1 MENAYTQTTSEVL
14 KYFSVSETQGLTEA
28 QIKASREKHGRNG
41 KPRNLV
47 APREIAQNLT
57 LLQPSQKILLLPSGS
72 LSSNNSKISLLSFCS
87 DQPQSLLSW
96 LFSRKKV
103 AGRPL

>member
-41 KPRNLV
+41 KSRNLF
-47 APREIAQNLT
+47 APRAIAQNLT
-57 LLQPSQKILLLPSGS
+57 LLQPSQKTLLPPSGS
-72 LSSNNSKISLLSFCS
+72 LSSNNSKISSLSFCS
-87 DQPQSLLSW
+87 DRPPFLLFW
-96 LFSRKKV
+96 LFSRKMV
-103 AGRPL
+103 AGRLL